1 MISLQKFSTLAG
13 SFLAAMMPASPV
25 AAEMARLDDGA
36 LSDVSG
42 QGGIYLSG
50 DVTINEEGGPLQNA
64 YFGACSDDSSV
75 AARVWRSGQ
84 GRRWWMVLDDFK
96 GKFAF
101 EGLTLRVKKI
111 DSGFGGD
118 GALFN
123 REVLEI
129 GLPGT
134 VRYQDVRFT
143 LAGSS
148 TARPT
153 DTGFQQTD
161 IISVEM
167 QGEVLMEGNLLVF
180 PLAIRNEVTL

>member
-1 MISLQKFSTLAG
+1 MNGLTTKATRYSVSL
-13 SFLAAMMPASPV
+13 LAALVLSAPAQ
-25 AAEMARLDDGA
+25 AEMARLDDGD

-50 DVTINEEGGPLQNA
+50 DVSINEDGGPLQNA
-64 YFGACSDDSSV
+64 YFGACSDDTKSCG
-75 AARVWRSGQ
+75 ARLAFRVKEDG
-84 GRRWWMVLDDFK
+84 GWMVLDDFR

-101 EGLTLRVKKI
+101 EGLTLRVTEVN
-111 DSGFGGD
+111 SGFGGD

-134 VRYQDVRFT
+134 VRFQDVRFT

-180 PLAIRNEVTL
+180 PTGNP

>member
-1 MISLQKFSTLAG
+1 MISLRKLSALAG
-13 SFLAAMMPASPV
+13 SILATLLLGAPA

-64 YFGACSDDSSV
+64 YFGACSDDTKRCG
-75 AARVWRSGQ
+75 ARLAFKVKEDG
-84 GRRWWMVLDDFK
+84 GWMVLDDFR

-134 VRYQDVRFT
+134 VRYQDVQFT

-180 PLAIRNEVTL
+180 PTGNP